1 MITIVGCAF
10 YYTAFGTILIFFI
23 GICQHN
29 EAFFLQLRYLLTDL
43 DALVS
48 DGRVSKAKIKE
59 KLCELVDFYT
69 TIKK

>member
-1 MITIVGCAF
+1 MISMVGCAF
-10 YYTAFGTILIFFI
+10 YYTAFGAILVFFI

-29 EAFFLQLRYLLTDL
+29 QAFFLQFCDMLTDL

-48 DGRVSKAKIKE
+48 DRRVRKPNIKK